1 MQCLA
6 AETAR
11 GELRQAGG
19 RMLRREREKER
30 ERERDALEQVCV
42 SYGSETGREA

>member
-19 RMLRREREKER
+19 GEGGCCGEKEEERGR
-30 ERERDALEQVCV
+30 ESKHALEQSV
-42 SYGSETGREA
+42 R